1 MKKHVFIV
9 LLAMFNTFA
18 WAQQSVFVGQT
29 NGVTDAF
36 PMSTT
41 EHTFSAD
48 GMTMTLNG
56 QYEYPLADI
65 NEITFGDSPATVS
78 ITYDGDKAT
87 VINPFRY
94 DGVSVSVDGANVTVN
109 NANTTTELSFELTG
123 STTSGSFVYNG
134 EYKTTIVLNGVSI
147 TNPKGAAIDIECGK
161 RIAME
166 LAKGTVNNLVDGA
179 KGKQKAALYCKG
191 HLEIDKKGTL
201 NVTGNLK
208 HAISAK
214 EYVQLKKSTGVINI
228 LGSKSDG
235 IHCGQ
240 FFAASGFTLNI
251 NNVEGDGV
259 QVEYSGDED
268 YDEDFD
274 DGDIV
279 IQGGTFNIDVTAP
292 TSAAFKCDST
302 LTINDAKS
310 APEITITT
318 SGNGDKG
325 LKAGSN
331 INVKAG
337 KIDITQTGTYA
348 IEDGDYKYVTAI
360 SADKN
365 VNITGGTITI
375 NNKAEAGRGIVAD
388 GTVTIA
394 ETATVS
400 DNTVK

>member
-1 MKKHVFIV
+1 MKKH
-9 LLAMFNTFA
+9 LLTIAITLLSTVA
-18 WAQQSVFVGQT
+18 WAQQSAYIGQT
-29 NGVTDAF
+29 NGVTDVF
-36 PMSTT
+36 PVAIT
-41 EHTFSAD
+41 EHTFSPD
-48 GMTMTLNG
+48 GTKMIVNG
-56 QYEYPLADI
+56 QYEYNVSDLSG
-65 NEITFGDSPATVS
+65 ITFGDYPATVS
-78 ITYDGDKAT
+78 IQYDGDKAT

-94 DGVSVSVDGANVTVN
+94 DGVSVSVDGANVTVD

-166 LAKGTVNNLVDGA
+166 LAKGTVNNLVDCA
-179 KGKQKAALYCKG
+179 NGKQKAALYCKG

-201 NVTGNLK
+201 NVTGNTK

-214 EYVQLKKSTGVINI
+214 EYVQLKKSTGIINI
-228 LGSKSDG
+228 LGSKGDG

-240 FFAASGFTLNI
+240 YFVAGGFTLNI
-251 NNVEGDGV
+251 SNVAGDGI
-259 QVEYSGDED
+259 QAEYTGDED

-274 DGDIV
+274 DGDII
-279 IQGGTFNIDVTAP
+279 IQGGTLNIDVTAP
-292 TSAAFKCDST
+292 SSAALKCDST
-302 LTINDAKS
+302 LTIDDTKS

-325 LKAGSN
+325 LKAGGN
-331 INVKAG
+331 IRVKAG

-348 IEDGDYKYVTAI
+348 LEDGDYKYVTAI
-360 SADKN
+360 SSDKD

-375 NNKAEAGRGIVAD
+375 NNTAEAGRGIVAD